1 MSDSWDPWTVARQAS
16 FVCGISQAR
25 ILVWV
30 AILLHYII
38 KIQLKIKKKKKI
50 KRRMPLRNN
59 GDPKRVILTQNGEV
73 GGKGLNK
80 ERTFTVDFKE

>member
-1 MSDSWDPWTVARQAS
+1 ME
-16 FVCGISQAR
+16 
-25 ILVWV
+25 
-30 AILLHYII
+30 
-38 KIQLKIKKKKKI
+38 KEKKI